1 MQDGGVVTVAMGSRD
16 VCKTSVGNGNKKNH
30 SKTLFIFIVKQSREI
45 RSSSFALM
53 TACNPS
59 YLRLVSSIS
68 FFDSV
73 LLESHGC
80 DVIEWVSHN
89 MNKLHLGA

>member
-16 VCKTSVGNGNKKNH
+16 VCKTSVVNGNKKNIQ
-30 SKTLFIFIVKQSREI
+30 T
-45 RSSSFALM
+45 
-53 TACNPS
+53 CNPS

>member
-1 MQDGGVVTVAMGSRD
+1 MQDGGVVTVAMGSRN
-16 VCKTSVGNGNKKNH
+16 VCKTSIGNG
-30 SKTLFIFIVKQSREI
+30 
-45 RSSSFALM
+45 RSFSFAVII
-53 TACNPS
+53 ACNPS

-68 FFDSV
+68 FSDSL

-80 DVIEWVSHN
+80 DVIKWVSHN